1 MKIRSTLF
9 FTIVG
14 LFILGFGAETKTD
27 ANSVGKLGKELF
39 MDSILSRDYTLSCAS
54 CHIPEYAFSDTTVVS
69 IGVDGQLGTRNT
81 PSAMNMTARAS
92 FFWDGRS
99 ATLEEQALE
108 PIKNPIEMDLSIDS
122 AIARL
127 RANTYYNNSFIEIFG
142 EAPNAANLATALA
155 EFERSLETGSAFDRF
170 MAGDSSAISV
180 SAMRGQEI
188 FNVKGKCFDCH
199 FGPDFTGDEFR
210 NIGTFDLQK
219 YKDLGRFDATKD
231 STDLGK
237 FKVPGLRN
245 VAVTGPYMHDGSF
258 TTLREIIDYYNRPD
272 DILPHA
278 INRDSLLEK
287 PLNLSEQEILD
298 LEAFMESLTAD
309 QFLHLIPKKK

>member
-1 MKIRSTLF
+1 MKTKVILILLLASWLF
-9 FTIVG
+9 
-14 LFILGFGAETKTD
+14 LLLKAETKTKE
-27 ANSVGKLGKELF
+27 NGVIELGEELF

-54 CHIPEYAFSDTTVVS
+54 CHIPEFAFSDTSAVS
-69 IGVDGQLGTRNT
+69 LGVDGQLGTRNT
-81 PSAMNMTARAS
+81 PSVMNMTARSA

-108 PIKNPIEMDLSIDS
+108 PIKNPVEMDLSIDS

-127 RANTYYNNSFIEIFG
+127 QADNYYNNKFIEIFG
-142 EAPNAANLATALA
+142 KRPDSSNLAVALA
-155 EFERSLETGSAFDRF
+155 EFQRTLETGSAFDRF
-170 MAGDSSAISV
+170 MAGDSSAISL

-199 FGPDFTGDEFR
+199 LGPDFTGDEFR

-219 YKDLGRFDATKD
+219 YTDLGRFDATKD
-231 STDLGK
+231 SIDLGR

-258 TTLREIIDYYNRPD
+258 QTLKEIIDYYNTPD
-272 DILPHA
+272 DILPNA

-287 PLNLSEQEILD
+287 PLNLTAQEIID
-298 LEAFMESLTAD
+298 LEAFMECLTAD

>member
-1 MKIRSTLF
+1 MKTRITLF

-14 LFILGFGAETKTD
+14 LLILTFGAETKTN
-27 ANSVGKLGKELF
+27 ANSVAELGEELF
-39 MDSILSRDYTLSCAS
+39 MDTILSRDYTLSCGS
-54 CHIPEYAFSDTTVVS
+54 CHIPEFAFSDTSAVS
-69 IGVDGQLGTRNT
+69 VGVDGQLGDRNT
-81 PSAMNMTARAS
+81 PSAMNMTARSS

-108 PIKNPIEMDLSIDS
+108 PIKNPVEMDLSIDS

-142 EAPNAANLATALA
+142 EAPNATNLATALA
-155 EFERSLETGSAFDRF
+155 EFERTLETGSAFDRF
-170 MAGDSSAISV
+170 MAGDSSAISA
-180 SAMRGQEI
+180 SAMRGQDV

-199 FGPDFTGDEFR
+199 LGPDFTGDEFR
-210 NIGTFDLQK
+210 NIGTFDMQK

-231 STDLGK
+231 SADLGK

-245 VAVTGPYMHDGSF
+245 IAVTGPYMHDGSF
-258 TTLREIIDYYNRPD
+258 KTLREIIDYYNTPD

-278 INRDSLLEK
+278 MNRDTLLRE
-287 PLNLSEQEILD
+287 PLNLTEQEMVD

-309 QFLHLIPKKK
+309 QFLHLIPKKD